1 MRGDELSRSRSLLL
15 ARWRGAPSPVRETLQ
30 APAPAPAPAPA
41 RASAAELFRLF
52 EAEALQAVGPAMA
65 DTLRRLLDGPR
76 AAVSCEPDPQSYVT
90 ALAALDL
97 VEDVLDAVVLTR
109 SEPRRDRN
117 DSDKELQRP

>member
-15 ARWRGAPSPVRETLQ
+15 ARWRGAPSLVRETLQ
-30 APAPAPAPAPA
+30 APAPAPAPA

-52 EAEALQAVGPAMA
+52 EAEALRAVGPALA
-65 DTLRRLLDGPR
+65 DTLRRLLEGPR
-76 AAVSCEPDPQSYVT
+76 AAVSCEPDPQSYVK